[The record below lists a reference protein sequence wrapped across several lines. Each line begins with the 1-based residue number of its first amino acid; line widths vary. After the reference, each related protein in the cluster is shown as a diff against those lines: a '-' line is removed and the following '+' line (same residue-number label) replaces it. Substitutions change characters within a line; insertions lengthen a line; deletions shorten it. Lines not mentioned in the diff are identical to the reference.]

1 MMYRIVSLGLFFV
14 LVFGVVSWRG
24 AQREA
29 QAKDEK
35 DKVVTVK
42 MIDNEFDPKEIKIKV
57 GESIIWENKGAGK
70 HTATSD
76 VKDLFDTGDVKSGDK
91 SKAIPFNKTGEY
103 PYHCIHDSKMKGKI
117 IVE

>member
-1 MMYRIVSLGLFFV
+1 MKMYRIVSLSLFFV
-14 LVFGVVSWRG
+14 LVFGVVSGCG

-29 QAKDEK
+29 QAKH
-35 DKVVTVK
+35 KVVTVK

-57 GESIIWENKGAGK
+57 GESIIWENKGTGK

-76 VKDLFDTGDVKSGDK
+76 VKGLFDTGDVKSGDK